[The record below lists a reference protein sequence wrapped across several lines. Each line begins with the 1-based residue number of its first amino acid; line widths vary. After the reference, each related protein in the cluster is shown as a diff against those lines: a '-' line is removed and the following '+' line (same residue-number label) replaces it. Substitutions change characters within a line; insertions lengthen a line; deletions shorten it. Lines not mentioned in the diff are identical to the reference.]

1 MIKRKQFEKFGGVA
15 LAGLCVFLVFKLV
28 SEIMGNPAPAADPET
43 TVSRPS
49 PKPAPMAKR
58 APGKAIASPNSDPA
72 LQVHALDEYVPKPL
86 PDISRNP
93 FDFGAPP
100 LTPAQ
105 KAAQAARAAGGA
117 LTASSA
123 PAPPQIP
130 LRAIGYSEK
139 PGVGPEA
146 YLVDSDDVY
155 IVHDGDVVSQRYK
168 VLKITSLIVE
178 VQDGASGERA
188 QLPIPQVQ

>member
-15 LAGLCVFLVFKLV
+15 LAGLCVILVIKLV
-28 SEIMGNPAPAADPET
+28 SEIMGNPAPVAGPET
-43 TVSRPS
+43 TVSSPS
-49 PKPAPMAKR
+49 PNPAP
-58 APGKAIASPNSDPA
+58 PGKSAARKATASPNSVAASQVQA
-72 LQVHALDEYVPKPL
+72 LGEYAPKPL
-86 PDISRNP
+86 PDVSRNP
-93 FDFGAPP
+93 FDFGPPP

-117 LTASSA
+117 LTGSSA